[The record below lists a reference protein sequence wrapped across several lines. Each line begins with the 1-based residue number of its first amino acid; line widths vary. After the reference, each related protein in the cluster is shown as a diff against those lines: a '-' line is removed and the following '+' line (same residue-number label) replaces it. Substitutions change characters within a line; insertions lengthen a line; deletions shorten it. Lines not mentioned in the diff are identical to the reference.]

1 MIKDYGDVYAGAWR
15 YMLAVPVLFAAP
27 VAIEFIQHVIE
38 MRIGMYEGPAG
49 AAAAEGSQLRLGW
62 GVVKTLSITL
72 ALYWV
77 ARFLIL
83 PGGAAAARRFDP
95 AAARLFAWVM
105 AFGLVTT
112 VISLWGGGLMQAAGL
127 GAFANAAGIAWF
139 VIGLVL
145 TVVLAPWR
153 VGAAIGREDL
163 GFIRSIGLVGLGLWW
178 GLIFIVATALPLMI
192 AHYALSIGAVFAP
205 PQAAKWALLAFDS
218 ALVGYLA
225 AVMAAADVAI
235 ARRAL
240 GRAGAALAPA

>member
-1 MIKDYGDVYAGAWR
+1 VIKDYGDVYAGAWR
-15 YMLAVPVLFAAP
+15 YMLAVPVLFAVP

-49 AAAAEGSQLRLGW
+49 AAAAGESQLRLGW

-72 ALYWV
+72 ALYWF

-95 AAARLFAWVM
+95 ASARLFAWVM
-105 AFGLVTT
+105 AFALVTT
-112 VISLWGGGLMQAAGL
+112 VVSLWGGDWMQAAGL
-127 GAFANAAGIAWF
+127 GAYAYAAGIALF
-139 VIGLVL
+139 VIGLAL
-145 TVVLAPWR
+145 TVLLTPWR
-153 VGAAIGREDL
+153 VGAALGREDL
-163 GFIRSIGLVGLGLWW
+163 GFIRSIALVGLGLWW
-178 GLIFIVATALPLMI
+178 GVIFIVATGLPLMV

-205 PQAAKWALLAFDS
+205 PQAAKWALLAFDA

-225 AVMAAADVAI
+225 AVLAAADVAI

-240 GRAGAALAPA
+240 ARTGGALAPA